1 MDKGIGSICILG
13 KGEVPPQKDEGKVE
27 NTKDTPTTKIVRAI
41 SCVMQRYISSSRT
54 AW

>member
-1 MDKGIGSICILG
+1 MRIYILG
-13 KGEVPPQKDEGKVE
+13 QSELPPPKDEGKTE

-41 SCVMQRYISSSRT
+41 SSVMQRFISSSRT